1 LWLKSVERC
10 GGLGATPNTP
20 LVHEYLSML
29 IYIKTYAILY
39 LFGGRMTF

>member
-1 LWLKSVERC
+1 VW
-10 GGLGATPNTP
+10 GGRTPAKPNTP